1 METIRVADCMSHQ
14 FVSFSSE
21 MNVVE
26 AATELVKNE
35 LLGGPVTDS
44 AGRLCGWV
52 SEQDCLAVVTQ
63 VIYYSERVATV
74 ADIMRADVLTAKAE
88 DSVVDLAAQ
97 MQQQKPKI
105 YPVVDSAN
113 KVVGVISRR
122 LILREMCLRITNPV
136 SA

>member
-1 METIRVADCMSHQ
+1 MDTIRVADCMSHQ

-21 MNVVE
+21 MSVVE
-26 AATELVKNE
+26 AASELVKNE

-44 AGRLCGWV
+44 TGRLCGWV

-74 ADIMRADVLTAKAE
+74 ADIMRADVLTAKAQ
-88 DSVVDLAAQ
+88 DSVVDLATQ

-113 KVVGVISRR
+113 KVIGVISRR
-122 LILREMCLRITNPV
+122 LILREMCLRITSPV